1 MKIKQINK
9 PQKDLNE
16 KIEKHNELNP
26 KLFDKN
32 ILKPEVR
39 DKVEDIVNEFLKILN
54 DEEIA
59 LKVKDVILAGSN
71 ASFNY
76 TDQSDVDVHIV
87 ADTQIFD
94 ENAELYQKLYNA
106 YRRIFEN
113 KYDINFYGI
122 PVELYVESAENPVV
136 SNGVYSIMNNHWVK
150 FPEITKIPDID
161 QKEIDAIVKPWEE
174 KYKTVVTETEKS
186 PEKGEEMINN
196 FLNSLYEMRHLGI
209 KEGGEFSPWN
219 LAFKSLR
226 SKGYL
231 EKLRELK
238 VQIINDRLSL
248 EENRLTESLSRYER
262 NKASSLIEK
271 LINKRPSISIEGDF
285 KLENIKLS
293 DLKETFTKLKT
304 QPYVEWFVKT
314 DIDITKPEPT
324 CNIKGK
330 ISKKEL

>member
-1 MKIKQINK
+1 MKIRKLIE
-9 PQKDLNE
+9 PQKKLDE
-16 KIEKHNELNP
+16 KVEKHNELNP
-26 KLFDKN
+26 KLFEN
-32 ILKPEVR
+32 NTLKSEVR
-39 DKVEDIVNEFLKILN
+39 EKVEDIVNEFLKILN
-54 DEEIA
+54 DEEIV

-76 TDQSDVDVHIV
+76 TEQSDVDVHIV
-87 ADTQIFD
+87 ADTKIFE

-122 PVELYVESAENPVV
+122 PVELYVESEGNPVV

-174 KYKTVVTETEKS
+174 KYKTLVDEVEKS

-209 KEGGEFSPWN
+209 KESGEFSPFN
-219 LAFKSLR
+219 LCFKSLR
-226 SKGYL
+226 AKGYL

-271 LINKRPSISIEGDF
+271 LINKKPSISIEGDF

-304 QPYVEWFVKT
+304 QPYIEWFVKT